1 MGHCTYSLDR
11 ADTIVQEIDLQK
23 LNTTATIGEETD
35 LGFISRRRGAIC
47 VVTAIAVARDVLLSP
62 ASSRMHMKSPF
73 LSLNSEQN
81 SELPLVSRGKTSRET
96 FFNCVH
102 AGCQ

>member
-47 VVTAIAVARDVLLSP
+47 AVTAEAHLGP
-62 ASSRMHMKSPF
+62 
-73 LSLNSEQN
+73 
-81 SELPLVSRGKTSRET
+81 
-96 FFNCVH
+96 
-102 AGCQ
+102 